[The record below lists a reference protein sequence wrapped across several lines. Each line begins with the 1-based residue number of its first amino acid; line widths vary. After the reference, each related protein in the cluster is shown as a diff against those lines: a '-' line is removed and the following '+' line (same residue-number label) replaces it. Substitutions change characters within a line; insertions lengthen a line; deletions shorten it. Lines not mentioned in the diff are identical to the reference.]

1 MDSIRHEVNK
11 LKIHKYW
18 IRKKKYNINQE
29 INIDWELFARSRMLL
44 SKSRQIWM
52 SKWLSGFCGVGRR
65 LFLQSYQSHS
75 NCPRC
80 NLTNEDTSHV
90 IQCKDVG
97 ATLLWEEEIN
107 SLQKWMENHGGDP
120 GLTNTICGSL
130 KSWRNHRP
138 LPSVNTSEYL
148 INEAIYK
155 QDSIGWRSFIDGFIV
170 KEWRDIQRNFMER
183 NDSQRS
189 PMLWM
194 TKFQRR
200 IWEIP
205 WKLWGHRNQILHGD
219 GSLVHV
225 QEKRNVDFAILRE
238 WDIGNHNVDA
248 RFHNLFS
255 GSLQDRLND
264 SNEAKRLWLA
274 SVWGAKNIAD
284 DADEGRD
291 FRESTSL
298 MFFDKWR
305 ARYRN

>member
-11 LKIHKYW
+11 IKIHKNW
-18 IRKKKYNINQE
+18 MRKKKYNISQKKD
-29 INIDWELFARSRMLL
+29 IDWELFARSRMLL

-90 IQCKDVG
+90 IQCEIVG

-120 GLTNTICGSL
+120 VLTNTICGSL

-155 QDSIGWRSFIDGFIV
+155 QDTIGWRSFT
-170 KEWRDIQRNFMER
+170 IQ
-183 NDSQRS
+183 
-189 PMLWM
+189 LC
-194 TKFQRR
+194 
-200 IWEIP
+200 
-205 WKLWGHRNQILHGD
+205 
-219 GSLVHV
+219 LVY
-225 QEKRNVDFAILRE
+225 I
-238 WDIGNHNVDA
+238 
-248 RFHNLFS
+248 
-255 GSLQDRLND
+255 
-264 SNEAKRLWLA
+264 
-274 SVWGAKNIAD
+274 
-284 DADEGRD
+284 
-291 FRESTSL
+291 
-298 MFFDKWR
+298 
-305 ARYRN
+305 